1 MSFRLVNE
9 LTYDKPYGND
19 TNSFSVETFADVD
32 DDSGAAPEQTTS
44 EPEADEEQPT
54 LEPEAVEEQIT
65 LEPEDDEEQITLEP
79 EDDEEQTTLEP
90 EPEADDLMKK
100 VTNFVTANKMYVG
113 IAVGAIVLIM
123 IVMNMSGGKSS
134 TAAPSFGLSEFS
146 EL

>member
-54 LEPEAVEEQIT
+54 LEPEAV
-65 LEPEDDEEQITLEP
+65 EEQITLEP

>member
-79 EDDEEQTTLEP
+79 E
-90 EPEADDLMKK
+90 PEADDLMKK